1 MLDPLIGIKAQKY
14 KQSKNVVMKKFF
26 YVAAMALGLNLA
38 SGSLLKAQAQT
49 VKHETK
55 KGWSKKKKGAVIGAG
70 VGAATGAIV
79 SKKKGKGAIVGGA
92 VGAGAG
98 YLYGRHKDKKHPSR
112 KTVYKTT
119 VK

>member
-1 MLDPLIGIKAQKY
+1 MPDALIEFRHGNINNQ
-14 KQSKNVVMKKFF
+14 KNVVMKKFL
-26 YVAAMALGLNLA
+26 YVAAMAFGLNLA
-38 SGSLLKAQAQT
+38 SGGILKAQAQT
-49 VKHETK
+49 VTHETK
-55 KGWSKKKKGAVIGAG
+55 TGWSKKKKGAVIGAG

-79 SKKKGKGAIVGGA
+79 SKKKGKGAIIGGA

-98 YLYGRHKDKKHPSR
+98 YLYGRHKDKKHPTE